1 MTDQPDLQASDV
13 VVDLRDYRSSK
24 DPLPVTFH
32 RRELDAIL
40 WVYGRMVGEGE
51 WRDYAIDH
59 MKDKAVFSVF
69 KRSGEIPLF
78 RIEKNPKLAS
88 IVARYTRE
96 TLEQDAGAD
105 NTGVRLALYFER
117 MAPSITSGYSII
129 ADDAIAQVV
138 RTALQLPAEFA
149 ATDIDRQAAYYEDV
163 LKLDEFKD
171 PSKVGKFLERFTSM
185 WELENPTG
193 ASDSLAAFQPSGLIG
208 ISTDLLLSINNLKL
222 GGR

>member
-1 MTDQPDLQASDV
+1 
-13 VVDLRDYRSSK
+13 
-24 DPLPVTFH
+24 
-32 RRELDAIL
+32 
-40 WVYGRMVGEGE
+40 
-51 WRDYAIDH
+51 
-59 MKDKAVFSVF
+59 
-69 KRSGEIPLF
+69 
-78 RIEKNPKLAS
+78 
-88 IVARYTRE
+88 
-96 TLEQDAGAD
+96 
-105 NTGVRLALYFER
+105 

-193 ASDSLAAFQPSGLIG
+193 GVDSLSAFQPSGLIG